1 MNKRIIDTKIFKIL
15 SYVFILWT
23 VGLASPYLNEKD
35 VKFHIGQGM
44 ILNVIS
50 LILFIVVTLFNILVV
65 NNAFVDKIQIGG
77 SSGVFVINE
86 TGIMVASI
94 LRFSVLAFYL
104 LFSLIGIFNVLRG
117 KDKFLPIFGK
127 YSFIK
132 KII

>member
-15 SYVFILWT
+15 SYVFILWI
-23 VGLASPYLNEKD
+23 VGLASPYRNEKD

-44 ILNVIS
+44 ILNLLA
-50 LILFIVVTLFNILVV
+50 LIFYIVVTLVNILVV
-65 NNAFVDKIQIGG
+65 NNVFVDKIQIGG